1 MEGNSKDMERIKET
15 AAKQSEEQVEPK
27 SLARSL
33 TYDAD
38 GAEWLKIDSGDFLNS
53 IDLRIALFR
62 FNDPVTSS
70 V

>member
-1 MEGNSKDMERIKET
+1 MEGNSKDMERTKET
-15 AAKQSEEQVEPK
+15 TTKQSEEQVEPK
-27 SLARSL
+27 ILPRFL
-33 TYDAD
+33 TYDAN
-38 GAEWLKIDSGDFLNS
+38 GTEWLRIDSGDFLNS